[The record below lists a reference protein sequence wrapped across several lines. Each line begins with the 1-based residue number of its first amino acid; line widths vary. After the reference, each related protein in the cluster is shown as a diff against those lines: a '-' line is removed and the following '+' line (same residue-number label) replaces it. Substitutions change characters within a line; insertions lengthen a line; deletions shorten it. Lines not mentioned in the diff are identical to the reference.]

1 MGACCST
8 EIHFGP
14 EEAEDP
20 KEQNEY
26 DVESNAG
33 DDDVFVGDDGAR
45 IRLHGA
51 SKFIS
56 MFTQQG
62 KKGVNQD
69 AMTVWEEFTGDK
81 GMTFCGVFDGHGPY
95 GHKVSR
101 YIRDNLASK
110 LSAGIKSLQL
120 NDLDS
125 SDISLS
131 SDGDSDHEAS
141 KPKDAKG
148 SFLLSSAETCLMNC
162 FKEMDQEL
170 SLDASIDSYCSG
182 ATAVTVIKK
191 GRHLLIANLGDSRA
205 VLCSRGN
212 KNQLIPVQLT
222 VDLKPSV
229 QSEAERIKKNNG
241 RVFAMEE
248 EPEIFR
254 IWMPDEDCPGLA
266 MARAFGD
273 FCLKDYGLI
282 STPEVSY
289 RRLTNKDEFVVL
301 ATDGIWDVLTNE
313 EVINIVASAR
323 KRSMAAKLLV
333 KYAVR
338 MWRMRHPGSRI
349 DDCAVV
355 CLFLKSKTILT
366 RSFSEVSRV
375 SANHTEL
382 TENFSEVSR
391 ASVHHSEIAAVPQK
405 SRTVRQHVGRPPVG
419 HDHTNNTS
427 NSISESQQGSDGVV
441 ACSPGMSRPDSF
453 AVASSTGNGLSQRR
467 AVKSIELVEA

>member
-8 EIHFGP
+8 EFHFGP
-14 EEAEDP
+14 EDADDP
-20 KEQNEY
+20 TEHKEY
-26 DVESNAG
+26 DIESNAG
-33 DDDVFVGDDGAR
+33 DDDVFSGDYGAR
-45 IRLHGA
+45 VRLHGA

-69 AMTVWEEFTGDK
+69 AMTVWEEFIGDK
-81 GMTFCGVFDGHGPY
+81 EMTFCGVFDGHGPY

-101 YIRDNLASK
+101 HVRDNLPSK
-110 LSAGIKSLQL
+110 LSTGIKSSHL
-120 NDLDS
+120 NNFDN
-125 SDISLS
+125 SDVNLS
-131 SDGDSDHEAS
+131 SDGDSDHDAS
-141 KPKDAKG
+141 KPKDAK
-148 SFLLSSAETCLMNC
+148 SSLLLSSWETCLMKC

-182 ATAVTVIKK
+182 ATGVTVTKK

-212 KNQLIPVQLT
+212 KNQLIPIQLT
-222 VDLKPSV
+222 VDLKPNV
-229 QSEAERIKKNNG
+229 PSEAERIKKNNG

-289 RRLTNKDEFVVL
+289 RRLTNNDEFVVL

-333 KYAVR
+333 KYAVN
-338 MWRMRHPGSRI
+338 MWRTRHPGSRI

-355 CLFLKSKTILT
+355 CLFLKSKTILA

-382 TENFSEVSR
+382 AENFSEVSR
-391 ASVHHSEIAAVPQK
+391 ASVHHSEIAAVPLK
-405 SRTVRQHVGRPPVG
+405 SRTVRQHVGRPPLG
-419 HDHTNNTS
+419 PDHTNNSNNS
-427 NSISESQQGSDGVV
+427 NSEHDGGGVE
-441 ACSPGMSRPDSF
+441 ADSHGMSRADSF
-453 AVASSTGNGLSQRR
+453 AVASPAGNGLSQRR
-467 AVKSIELVEA
+467 VAKSMESVEA

>member
-8 EIHFGP
+8 EFHFGP
-14 EEAEDP
+14 ESDDP
-20 KEQNEY
+20 AAASSDHHKDDHDGGDANDGDY
-26 DVESNAG
+26 DDGN
-33 DDDVFVGDDGAR
+33 VFVGDYGAR
-45 IRLHGA
+45 VRLHGA
-51 SKFIS
+51 SKYIA
-56 MFTQQG
+56 MYTQQG

-69 AMTVWEEFTGDK
+69 AMTVWEEFAGDK
-81 GMTFCGVFDGHGPY
+81 SMTFCGVFDGHGPY
-95 GHKVSR
+95 GHKVAR
-101 YIRDNLASK
+101 HVRDNLPSK
-110 LSAGIKSLQL
+110 ISTVIKSERLTS
-120 NDLDS
+120 NLDS
-125 SDISLS
+125 CDVSHCND
-131 SDGDSDHEAS
+131 DGGGGSDHES
-141 KPKDAKG
+141 DAKR
-148 SFLLSSAETCLMNC
+148 SVLLNSWEKCLMKC

-182 ATAVTVIKK
+182 ATAVSVIKK
-191 GRHLLIANLGDSRA
+191 GRHLLVSNLGDSRA
-205 VLCSRGN
+205 VLCRKGN
-212 KNQLIPVQLT
+212 KNQLIPIQLT
-222 VDLKPSV
+222 VDLKPNV

-282 STPEVSY
+282 STPQVSY
-289 RRLTNKDEFVVL
+289 RRLTSNDEFVVL
-301 ATDGIWDVLTNE
+301 ATDGIWDVLTND

-323 KRSMAAKLLV
+323 QRSMAAKLLI

-338 MWRMRHPGSRI
+338 LWRTRHPGCRI

-382 TENFSEVSR
+382 AENFSEVSR
-391 ASVHHSEIAAVPQK
+391 ASVHHSEIAAVPLK
-405 SRTVRQHVGRPPVG
+405 SRTVKQHVGRPPAG
-419 HDHTNNTS
+419 QDEGR
-427 NSISESQQGSDGVV
+427 SES
-441 ACSPGMSRPDSF
+441 F
-453 AVASSTGNGLSQRR
+453 EVASGLSQRR
-467 AVKSIELVEA
+467 GVKSTEPV